1 MIVNN
6 FKSGSW
12 KTTFG
17 TAIAVLSRRKYLAL
31 ATVLLALTVPSC
43 ATKQPPVAYHN
54 EDNTA
59 LVIDSVDAGK
69 SQMVLPAASGLVENK
84 QLVDKAKALSDRYTA
99 VVILE
104 NYSEPEIGMQFRDRS
119 IPWFVFL
126 RGLGYQKIIFL
137 QGNGVANPEGLP
149 TLVRYD

>member
-1 MIVNN
+1 M
-6 FKSGSW
+6 
-12 KTTFG
+12 
-17 TAIAVLSRRKYLAL
+17 
-31 ATVLLALTVPSC
+31 ATILLAFAVPSC

-59 LVIDSVDAGK
+59 LVIDSLDGK
-69 SQMVLPAASGLVENK
+69 QSQMLLPTASGVIENK
-84 QLVDKAKALSDRYTA
+84 QLVDKAKTLSDHQTA

-104 NYSEPEIGMQFRDRS
+104 HYTEPEIGMQFRDRS